1 VIPTRDSAPWIVALA
16 QAYERVGVRP
26 LFVVDSRSSDGTCG
40 ELHRAGADVV
50 EVLPVERTIRRAP
63 SLRSA
68 STCRHHQPVLLRA
81 GGQEASISLLDR
93 SPLPEPGHKA
103 AHAPEDHKWANNALT
118 HSGRPPIPA

>member
-1 VIPTRDSAPWIVALA
+1 MDRTEPQSAGAAGDGFRMVIPTRDSAPWIVALA

-68 STCRHHQPVLLRA
+68 STVDITSRCC
-81 GGQEASISLLDR
+81 
-93 SPLPEPGHKA
+93 
-103 AHAPEDHKWANNALT
+103 
-118 HSGRPPIPA
+118 